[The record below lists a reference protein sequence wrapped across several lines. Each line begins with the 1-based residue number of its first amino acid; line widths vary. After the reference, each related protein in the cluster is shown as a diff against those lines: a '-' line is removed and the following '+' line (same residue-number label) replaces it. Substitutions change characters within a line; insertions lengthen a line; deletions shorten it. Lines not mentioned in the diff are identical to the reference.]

1 MARISKYALDTSI
14 SNLDKLVGTDAEDSN
29 ITKNYTM
36 ESIGKFIAPTIAE
49 GTINNMAMFST
60 VNKVVD
66 ATPVSMVQSTA
77 NGGSL
82 IIGGNVSLGEFQL
95 SAGQVAFDQTP
106 TGATGV
112 GVLRWNDTAGT
123 LDLGLKR
130 GAVTL
135 QIGQEVV
142 ATVVNKSGADLLEA
156 DFRVVKV
163 LGAQGQRLSV
173 NLAQANSDTNS
184 ATTLGV
190 VTETILNN
198 QEGFITTTGM
208 VNNIN
213 ATGAKSFGGLETW
226 IDGDII
232 YLDAVNAGYIT
243 NVKPAT
249 PAHLITIGYVVNA
262 AVNGKIYVKI
272 DNGYEIDELHDVL
285 VTNPLE
291 SDILIYDA
299 ALSIWKNSTASN
311 NTGIALKSP
320 NGTAYKITVSDAGT
334 LVVTAV

>member
-29 ITKNYTM
+29 ITKNYTI

-95 SAGQVAFDQTP
+95 STGQVVFDQSP
-106 TGATGV
+106 TGAAGV
-112 GVLRWNDTAGT
+112 GVLRWNDTDGT
-123 LDLGLKR
+123 LDLGLK
-130 GAVTL
+130 GGNVTL
-135 QIGQEVV
+135 QIGQELT
-142 ATVVNKSGADLLEA
+142 ARVVNKSGVELSEA
-156 DFRVVKV
+156 NYQVVQV

-173 NLAQANSDTNS
+173 DLAQANGLT
-184 ATTLGV
+184 AQATLGV
-190 VTETILNN
+190 VTETIPNN
-198 QEGFITTTGM
+198 QEGFITTNGLVRGIDTRGQG
-208 VNNIN
+208 VENWQDGDPLYLSSTVLGGLTNIKPIAPSQLVKIGFVIN
-213 ATGAKSFGGLETW
+213 AANSGS
-226 IDGDII
+226 
-232 YLDAVNAGYIT
+232 
-243 NVKPAT
+243 
-249 PAHLITIGYVVNA
+249 
-262 AVNGKIYVKI
+262 IYVKI
-272 DNGYEIDELHDVL
+272 EVGTALTELYDVL

-291 SDILIYDA
+291 SDILIYDT

-320 NGTAYKITVSDAGT
+320 NGTAYKITVSDAGA